1 MTVDF
6 ASSDIRSRE
15 TVNNGI
21 GELVDAILAKNGGVL
36 RLAPC
41 WVPRSF
47 LHPGGRLK
55 LNPKDLYAYGL
66 ERGGIDERWF
76 GSTTEAANE
85 GRVEDEGLS
94 YVFDDTVRFTLR
106 DAIAARGVTLIG
118 EKLWSAYGRWPVYS
132 KFFDNMG
139 PIPLHMHQ
147 SAEYASLV
155 GREGKPEGYYFP
167 PQHNY
172 VSNNFP
178 HTYFGLSPNT
188 TKQDIKTTIANWE
201 KGDNGIL
208 HFSAAYKLQPGT
220 GWLVGPGILH
230 APGSLCTYEPQW
242 GSDVF
247 AMYQNLCEGRTTSRE
262 LLIKDVPVE
271 KSSDL
276 DHLVSQLD
284 WEANIDPD
292 FKKNHFLMPIPI
304 GEQVKTHVDKW
315 VVYGRIKGKSWFSA
329 RELTIHPN
337 CACLIT
343 DPGASSIIVV
353 QGQGTINGID
363 INSPSMIGFYEL
375 TQDEIF
381 VPDATARA
389 GVKFVNKSST
399 EPLVILRYFGP
410 EVDPNVPDV
419 GI

>member
-1 MTVDF
+1 
-6 ASSDIRSRE
+6 
-15 TVNNGI
+15 
-21 GELVDAILAKNGGVL
+21 
-36 RLAPC
+36 
-41 WVPRSF
+41 
-47 LHPGGRLK
+47 
-55 LNPKDLYAYGL
+55 
-66 ERGGIDERWF
+66 
-76 GSTTEAANE
+76 
-85 GRVEDEGLS
+85 
-94 YVFDDTVRFTLR
+94 
-106 DAIAARGVTLIG
+106 
-118 EKLWSAYGRWPVYS
+118 
-132 KFFDNMG
+132 
-139 PIPLHMHQ
+139 
-147 SAEYASLV
+147 
-155 GREGKPEGYYFP
+155 
-167 PQHNY
+167 
-172 VSNNFP
+172 
-178 HTYFGLSPNT
+178 
-188 TKQDIKTTIANWE
+188 
-201 KGDNGIL
+201 
-208 HFSAAYKLQPGT
+208 
-220 GWLVGPGILH
+220 
-230 APGSLCTYEPQW
+230 
-242 GSDVF
+242 
-247 AMYQNLCEGRTTSRE
+247 MYQNLCEGRTTSRE

-337 CACLIT
+337 CTCLIT

-381 VPDATARA
+381 VPDVTARA
-389 GVKFVNKSST
+389 GVKFVNKSPT